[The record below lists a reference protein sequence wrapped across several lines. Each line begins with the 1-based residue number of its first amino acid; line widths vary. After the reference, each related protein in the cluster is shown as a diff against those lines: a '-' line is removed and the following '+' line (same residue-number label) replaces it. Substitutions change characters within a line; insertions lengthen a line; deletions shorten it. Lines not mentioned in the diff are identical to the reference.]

1 MVGLSSKLDS
11 SGSVLLDGLEPSKL
25 QLGSGTGLGKAG
37 GLPEVVAHMGS
48 LEGHTEPLLLLH
60 GSGVGLGQAV
70 VSIVG
75 MFSKVDS
82 NGCVLFES
90 LHPAEPLLGSGTGL
104 NQAEVFVEIPAHLG
118 SPEGHTE
125 PLLLLHGSGAGL
137 GQAHVG
143 FDGVASKFSSGG
155 SVFAEKGS
163 PELFLRCGA
172 GLGQAHVSFDG
183 VASKSSSGRSV
194 LFEEG
199 SPELRVC
206 DGVGL
211 GQAHVGADGFA
222 SKSSSGRSVLF
233 EEGSPELSV
242 GTGAKVGLGPGL
254 GTGLGLV
261 GKCSGSDGSDDERS
275 HSRCLFLLIPC

>member
-48 LEGHTEPLLLLH
+48 LEGH
-60 GSGVGLGQAV
+60 A
-70 VSIVG
+70 
-75 MFSKVDS
+75 
-82 NGCVLFES
+82 
-90 LHPAEPLLGSGTGL
+90 
-104 NQAEVFVEIPAHLG
+104 
-118 SPEGHTE
+118 E
-125 PLLLLHGSGAGL
+125 PLLLLHGSGAGLGQAHVSFDGVASKFSSGGSVFAEKGSPELSLRGSGILGKAEVPGGDAVGCEGHSEQLRLLLSTGGSL

-211 GQAHVGADGFA
+211 DQAHVGFDGVA
-222 SKSSSGRSVLF
+222 SKSSSGGSVLF

-275 HSRCLFLLIPC
+275 HSRCLFLLIPM